1 MNSFLISSFTKF
13 VLDSVLAFKKKHKMG
28 RFAEK
33 DGDAEKAELE
43 EEERQAKL
51 AGEMKVGDRCEV
63 RVAHSAEAKRGTI
76 MFIGE

>member
-51 AGEMKVGDRCEV
+51 VGEMKVGDRCEV